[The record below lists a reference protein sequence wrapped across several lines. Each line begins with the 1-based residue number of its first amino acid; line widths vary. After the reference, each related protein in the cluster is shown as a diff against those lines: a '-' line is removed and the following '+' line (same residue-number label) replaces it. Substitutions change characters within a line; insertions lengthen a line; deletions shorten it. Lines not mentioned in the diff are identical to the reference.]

1 MFEDI
6 LQGKIRDVFFNKQ
19 MQQTTF
25 EDAMIREM
33 SQLNEE
39 EFNNLIKMEGNYPHI
54 STFVRSSS
62 IENEIQRL

>member
-33 SQLNEE
+33 SQLNEDE
-39 EFNNLIKMEGNYPHI
+39 YA
-54 STFVRSSS
+54 
-62 IENEIQRL
+62 